1 MRLSEECIKK
11 YKKLK
16 ERAAYLVNCYYKL
29 SSVIDVSLKLSGYL
43 GEFANQ
49 LFSDHFSLEY
59 DPLNFDSLN
68 QAINDFNESLLP
80 SLKLI
85 KQDLASLMADESLG
99 ERVKAKV
106 IERLKCWYEKTKGDI
121 EECYAR
127 ENLDTLIP
135 EHIFKEQINNF
146 YV

>member
-1 MRLSEECIKK
+1 VLQ
-11 YKKLK
+11 
-16 ERAAYLVNCYYKL
+16 
-29 SSVIDVSLKLSGYL
+29 VSLKLSGYL

-49 LFSDHFSLEY
+49 IFSDHFSLEY

-68 QAINDFNESLLP
+68 QAINNFNESLLP
-80 SLKLI
+80 ALKLI
-85 KQDLASLMADESLG
+85 KQDTEALMADESLG
-99 ERVKAKV
+99 EQVKSKI
-106 IERLKCWYEKTKGDI
+106 IEKLKCWYEKIKGDI

-127 ENLDTLIP
+127 ESLDTLIP